1 MRGFNLIYTLIAVV
15 IIGVIAAIIIVALS
29 PSVKIETERAS
40 ANSNLPHGVTTFRDD
55 NTLCYVYENG
65 YGAWIS
71 CVK

>member
-15 IIGVIAAIIIVALS
+15 IIGVMAAIIIVALS

-65 YGAWIS
+65 YGAGIS